1 MNLILLFPS
10 DFISTGRA
18 RLTGRRFEHVRD
30 IHRVHAGEELSV
42 GVLNGQM
49 GKGTITA
56 MGDDAVEMDVRLDQE
71 PPPALPLTLVMA
83 LPRPNVLKRT
93 LICAASLGIKRVILL
108 NFFRVE
114 KSLWNSSA
122 LRPEV
127 IREQLILGLEQ
138 SKDTLLPQVELRN
151 RFRPFVEDELP
162 ALAKGAL
169 TLVAQPGSGQPLSGA
184 DGPATL
190 IIGPEGGILDDEIR
204 QLTRAGARAIDLGPR
219 ILKVETVL
227 PLIVGKLLV

>member
-10 DFISTGRA
+10 DFISIDRA
-18 RLTGRRFEHVRD
+18 RVTGRRFEHVRD
-30 IHRVHAGEELSV
+30 IHRAHAGEALSV
-42 GVLNGQM
+42 GVLSGRM
-49 GKGTITA
+49 GKGMITA

-127 IREQLILGLEQ
+127 VREHLILGLEQ
-138 SKDTLLPQVELRN
+138 GKDTVLPQVEIRE
-151 RFRPFVEDELP
+151 RFKPFVEDELP
-162 ALAKGAL
+162 ALAKGTLGLAAHPGTGTPPPQNVRGPV
-169 TLVAQPGSGQPLSGA
+169 TLV
-184 DGPATL
+184 
-190 IIGPEGGILDDEIR
+190 IGPEGGLIDYEAEKLASLGF
-204 QLTRAGARAIDLGPR
+204 QMADLGPR
-219 ILKVETVL
+219 ILRVEAVL
-227 PLIVGKLLV
+227 PYLVGRIF